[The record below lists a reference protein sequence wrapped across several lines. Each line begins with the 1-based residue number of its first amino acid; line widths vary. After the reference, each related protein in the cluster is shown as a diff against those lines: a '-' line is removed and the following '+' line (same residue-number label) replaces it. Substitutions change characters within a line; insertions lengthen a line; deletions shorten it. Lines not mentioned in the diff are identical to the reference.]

1 MRTFSYMPAAVYLV
15 AVWSLVSCQGLQ
27 GASIP
32 APSVAPSIAETPRP
46 SPVPSETPIEQA
58 SAKPSSTPVPNEDAF
73 ATLQVKKIEPL
84 FPDGIEG
91 VVPGLQRYANQIA
104 VNEKS
109 PASVYFLE
117 QTQSLVGLKNT
128 PAPITGHIL
137 GLNYSPAN
145 RDLSYYGGEVYA
157 HNGKCIVKGSTDPQ
171 KYPRILTLVAGD
183 CPASNEL
190 RVSAESLVSPGFTEI
205 TALTVAPNGDIYLI
219 DNKKFKRIRNKAVET
234 VFESGPLGGISA
246 KMSFGT
252 FDGRPAN
259 CGVGVCQPGSF
270 RSGEHPNAVYY
281 FWEYHSATGRPKSH
295 SIGIYGDN
303 VPSQNVSILRDGL
316 KSEASYYEPAKLQ
329 VDSVGNIY
337 FSEPFIYETYLRR
350 ISPDGKLTTLISL
363 KKDSLLIAPAKRTIA
378 SGGLL
383 PAQHILEELPGLLPP
398 PSNCPENKVCAPVK
412 PYFEAFAIDPSRGIL
427 YLLGN
432 YLFALN
438 LKTQELK
445 VVRYIL
451 QDLMPEGLP
460 LFMINDMDVDADGD
474 VYVTFKQNFYQ
485 NDERLASPIFQMRLH

>member
-1 MRTFSYMPAAVYLV
+1 MPAAAYLV

-32 APSVAPSIAETPRP
+32 APSVSPSVAETLRP
-46 SPVPSETPIEQA
+46 SPQPSATPTEHP
-58 SAKPSSTPVPNEDAF
+58 SALPSPTPVPNEDAF
-73 ATLQVKKIEPL
+73 ATLQVKKVEPL

-117 QTQSLVGLKNT
+117 QTQSLVGLKNI

-190 RVSAESLVSPGFTEI
+190 RVSAESLISPGFTEI

-234 VFESGPLGGISA
+234 VFESGPLGGIMKTLEGSDSVGLPV
-246 KMSFGT
+246 KCPIGM
-252 FDGRPAN
+252 
-259 CGVGVCQPGSF
+259 GVCIPGSF
-270 RSGEHPNAVYY
+270 LETPQTTNWVQYKWDFDPY
-281 FWEYHSATGRPKSH
+281 GRPKSH
-295 SIGIYGDN
+295 SIDFAGEGIQPQS
-303 VPSQNVSILRDGL
+303 VPVLRDGL
-316 KSEASYYEPAKLQ
+316 KSEASYWNPEKLQ
-329 VDSVGNIY
+329 VDSAGNIY

-363 KKDSLLIAPAKRTIA
+363 QKDSLLIEPAKRTPI

-432 YLFALN
+432 YLFAIN

-451 QDLMPEGLP
+451 KDLMPEGLP

-474 VYVTFKQNFYQ
+474 VYITFKP
-485 NDERLASPIFQMRLH
+485 NDFHGNERPASPIFQMRLH